1 VTELLRTRLSSPT
14 LLFVLYGVLGAAPFV
29 GAVAGLPY
37 FPPLLFAAFRIDI
50 GALILVVVVAVRG
63 GYWLPRTRRDLA
75 GVVVTGVLTLGGNIA
90 LVFIGQQYVT
100 SATGAVVYSLAPVI
114 TAALASILIPAERLN
129 VVGACGVLLGF
140 LGAAIVANPSPTTLT
155 GGTTRG
161 AALVFLSATS
171 FALGNVVT
179 RRLSPTMP
187 GLPLTAWGL
196 VVASVVVHAVSTLS
210 GEAVGQVEW
219 SVQGILALVGV
230 GVLATAV
237 LYSVHFELLGAIG
250 ATKTTL
256 AYYVHPVS
264 TAIAGHILLAERITT
279 PTLVGLPVIC
289 TGFLLV
295 EWRTVAAISERYR

>member
-1 VTELLRTRLSSPT
+1 MTGLLRCRLSSPT

-114 TAALASILIPAERLN
+114 TAAVASVLVPAERLDFL
-129 VVGACGVLLGF
+129 GICGVFLGF
-140 LGAAIVANPSPTTLT
+140 IGASIVANPDPSNLT
-155 GGTTRG
+155 AGTTRG
-161 AALVFLSATS
+161 AALVFLSVTS
-171 FALGNVVT
+171 FALGNVIT
-179 RRLSPTMP
+179 KRLSPPIP

-196 VVASVVVHAVSTLS
+196 VVSSVVVHAVSALS

-219 SVQGILALVGV
+219 SVRAILALAGV
-230 GVLATAV
+230 GILATAV
-237 LYSVHFELLGAIG
+237 LYGVHFELLGTIG

-264 TAIAGHILLAERITT
+264 TAIAGHFLLAERITT
-279 PTLVGLPVIC
+279 TTLIGLPVIC
-289 TGFLLV
+289 TAFLLV
-295 EWRTVAAISERYR
+295 EWRTVAAIIANSR